1 MEPTNSLNDQLTDF
15 DKPPIYSRN
24 AVRGFAIFFSA
35 IFGGVLLMQN
45 LNSIGKAREGRIAFG
60 ISVGITICEIAIGM
74 LIGRTTSSMGII
86 LSIAGAA
93 VLSEFVYKKYIP
105 DEMDYSKKPIWKPLI
120 VGLII
125 FIPLVALVIYGGL
138 HGTNHRSS

>member
-1 MEPTNSLNDQLTDF
+1 MEPTNPLNDQLTDF

-45 LNSIGKAREGRIAFG
+45 LNSIGKPGEGRIAIG
-60 ISVGITICEIAIGM
+60 ISIVITICEIALGM
-74 LIGRTTSSMGII
+74 LIGQTTSSVGII
-86 LSIAGAA
+86 LSVVGAT

-105 DEMDYSKKPIWKPLI
+105 NELDYSKKPIWKPLI

-125 FIPLVALVIYGGL
+125 FVPLVALVIYGGL
-138 HGTNHRSS
+138 HSPNQ